1 VGNPNLK
8 PEFTNGFELNYS
20 QQFNPSHTILVTSY
34 FKYTDGLLTRFQYKD
49 QNPITKDSAIYNTW
63 INANYSMQYG
73 VEFTSTNKFTKKFE
87 TLTNLNVYNASIN
100 SENINPN
107 LNNSQTSFFG
117 KITMTQRI
125 GKQNQWTL
133 QMNADYQSRTVLPV
147 GSGGRTMG
155 GGGGGFMGGN
165 QAAGSNGF
173 VNPNYGADFSIR
185 RDIIKNKNGQG
196 YAGSITLSMN
206 DIFRTRVYDAT
217 TSSDFFIQNLTR
229 RRDPQVLRLQFNWRF
244 GKFDASLF
252 KRKNM
257 KGEMEGMS
265 EGMNMQRP

>member
-1 VGNPNLK
+1 
-8 PEFTNGFELNYS
+8 
-20 QQFNPSHTILVTSY
+20 
-34 FKYTDGLLTRFQYKD
+34 
-49 QNPITKDSAIYNTW
+49 
-63 INANYSMQYG
+63 
-73 VEFTSTNKFTKKFE
+73 
-87 TLTNLNVYNASIN
+87 VYNASIN
-100 SENINPN
+100 SKNINPN
-107 LNNSQTSFFG
+107 LKNSQTSFFG

-155 GGGGGFMGGN
+155 GGGFMGGN

-173 VNPNYGADFSIR
+173 VNPNYGMDLSIR

-206 DIFRTRVYDAT
+206 DVFRTRVFDAT
-217 TSSDFFIQNLTR
+217 TNSDFFIQNLVR
-229 RRDPQVLRLQFNWRF
+229 RRDPQVVRLQFNWRF